1 MPGPVRRAGR
11 VSGDRVRRLA
21 VSVYM
26 TQFAYTAEAWKS
38 LVKKPEDRAA
48 VLAKHAEGLGGRV
61 LSFYYCMGEYDGVV
75 IFQAPDEVTAAS
87 ILFTTIS
94 PGHLKATKTTAL
106 LTVEDA
112 MGAMRKANAGAYPA
126 PELWSPTPS

>member
-1 MPGPVRRAGR
+1 M
-11 VSGDRVRRLA
+11 
-21 VSVYM
+21 SVYM

-106 LTVEDA
+106 LTVEDTMQA
-112 MGAMRKANAGAYPA
+112 MNKAKSEAYPG
-126 PELWSPTPS
+126 PKLWSPTPS